1 MKKNVSLSGRIL
13 LPLQEGQRAVIQS
26 GGSII
31 HTSLVVEIIEQ
42 NPDFAHFETMNS
54 VYQVALAPVPIEAA
68 LPTPLAMCA

>member
-1 MKKNVSLSGRIL
+1 MKKNVSLNGRVL

-42 NPDFAHFETMNS
+42 NPDFELQTVRGLGYKAVLKAQN
-54 VYQVALAPVPIEAA
+54 
-68 LPTPLAMCA
+68 

>member
-1 MKKNVSLSGRIL
+1 MKKNISLNGRIL

-26 GGSII
+26 GSSII
-31 HTSLVVEIIEQ
+31 HTSLVVEIIEH
-42 NPDFAHFETMNS
+42 NPEFAHFETMNS